1 MHLKIIKQFEMN
13 VGSYASTKWPIY
25 ILQMIFPNLFSD
37 FFKENFCRLIQIS
50 LQFFHEGPIRHQL
63 NHYLNQCWPSF
74 MLQLGVTRPQWVNKL
89 SFSAPLEVME
99 RPCDGPVLLVGEG
112 DFSLTVALTK
122 YLSNVPITT
131 SSLLKQEEIQH
142 HQDAEKHL
150 QTLQE
155 KGEKLMD

>member
-1 MHLKIIKQFEMN
+1 
-13 VGSYASTKWPIY
+13 
-25 ILQMIFPNLFSD
+25 
-37 FFKENFCRLIQIS
+37 
-50 LQFFHEGPIRHQL
+50 
-63 NHYLNQCWPSF
+63 
-74 MLQLGVTRPQWVNKL
+74 
-89 SFSAPLEVME
+89 ME

-122 YLSNVPITT
+122 YLSDVPVTT